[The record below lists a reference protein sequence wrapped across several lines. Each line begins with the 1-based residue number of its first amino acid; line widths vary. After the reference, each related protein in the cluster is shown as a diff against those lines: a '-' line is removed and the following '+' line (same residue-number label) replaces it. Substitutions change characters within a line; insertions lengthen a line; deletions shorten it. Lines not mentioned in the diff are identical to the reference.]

1 MGAITYLEDI
11 IMKKTVE
18 KNQEIKLCEGKLCS
32 DHCRDCLYL
41 DTSKPEC
48 SGSRYYK
55 CVKRGSYHRG
65 DECACGSFV
74 RG

>member
-1 MGAITYLEDI
+1 MEDI
-11 IMKKTVE
+11 KTNVV
-18 KNQEIKLCEGKLCS
+18 LCEGCLGS
-32 DHCRDCLYL
+32 DHCRDCMYL
-41 DTSKPEC
+41 DTSRPEC

-55 CVKRGSYHRG
+55 CIARGSYHRG

>member
-1 MGAITYLEDI
+1 
-11 IMKKTVE
+11 MKKNKANKINRPVVMC
-18 KNQEIKLCEGKLCS
+18 KGCVNS
-32 DHCRDCLYL
+32 DHCRDCIFL
-41 DTSKPEC
+41 DTSTPEC

>member
-1 MGAITYLEDI
+1 
-11 IMKKTVE
+11 MKKKELKEQKQVKE
-18 KNQEIKLCEGKLCS
+18 KKVCPVFLCKGKLAS
-32 DHCRDCLYL
+32 DHCIDCIYL
-41 DTSKPEC
+41 DTSKPES

-65 DECACGSFV
+65 DECACSSFV